1 MSTGPFS
8 LSGEKLPKLQGIDP
22 CVLVD
27 ALSDVM
33 GYEEKEMSKPC
44 NLGMVLM
51 LNTAT
56 MVLGCKQRA
65 CQLPL
70 FSYLVERM
78 CALCYERP
86 WYCKF
91 GG

>member
-1 MSTGPFS
+1 M
-8 LSGEKLPKLQGIDP
+8 DP

-33 GYEEKEMSKPC
+33 GYEEKELCKPG
-44 NLGMVLM
+44 NIVMLLM
-51 LNTAT
+51 LDTARH
-56 MVLGCKQRA
+56 VLCSKQRA

-70 FSYLVERM
+70 FNYLVERM
-78 CALCYERP
+78 CSLCYDRA
-86 WYCKF
+86 WYSKF